1 MHRVREA
8 TLKHLKEIGVTI
20 GPLKEDDEVCS
31 RYF

>member
-20 GPLKEDDEVCS
+20 GPLEPCDNICS
-31 RYF
+31 RY